1 MNVDIYQDMPYSM
14 TYSDD
19 SMIASYG
26 NYISKHAANEA
37 AIKAVRE
44 NPRLIITNFHIT
56 ENKPVE
62 ENPVEQYNLAQLQ
75 IIKYK
80 VCVRVGGFGCYTDI
94 GEYDSVEEA
103 NNAIIEDME
112 RNHPDFTHDDYFVNK
127 EKRNF
132 V

>member
-26 NYISKHAANEA
+26 NYISKQAANEA

-103 NNAIIEDME
+103 NNAIIEDIGI
-112 RNHPDFTHDDYFVNK
+112 NHQDFTLDDYFVNK

>member
-1 MNVDIYQDMPYSM
+1 M
-14 TYSDD
+14 
-19 SMIASYG
+19 
-26 NYISKHAANEA
+26 
-37 AIKAVRE
+37 
-44 NPRLIITNFHIT
+44 
-56 ENKPVE
+56 
-62 ENPVEQYNLAQLQ
+62 EQYNLAQLQ

-103 NNAIIEDME
+103 NNAIIEDIE
-112 RNHPDFTHDDYFVNK
+112 RNHPDFTFDDYFVNK

>member
-1 MNVDIYQDMPYSM
+1 M
-14 TYSDD
+14 
-19 SMIASYG
+19 
-26 NYISKHAANEA
+26 
-37 AIKAVRE
+37 
-44 NPRLIITNFHIT
+44 
-56 ENKPVE
+56 
-62 ENPVEQYNLAQLQ
+62 
-75 IIKYK
+75 
-80 VCVRVGGFGCYTDI
+80 CVRVGGFGCYTDI

>member
-1 MNVDIYQDMPYSM
+1 MNVDIYQGMPYSM

-26 NYISKHAANEA
+26 NYISKKAANEA

-44 NPRLIITNFHIT
+44 NPRLLITNFHIT

-62 ENPVEQYNLAQLQ
+62 EKPVEQYNLAQLQ
-75 IIKYK
+75 ITKYK
-80 VCVRVGGFGCYTDI
+80 VCVKVDGFGCYADI

-112 RNHPDFTHDDYFVNK
+112 RNHTNVTLDDYFVSK